1 KNNTYE
7 QMRDQIR
14 VNRNHCSVVAWEPSL
29 NESGFTAAWAQNMH
43 NLVKEEYPEVGDS
56 KAYTSG
62 WINWNVFDI
71 GVGTPQADVV
81 SDAAKY
87 SEKPV
92 IVSEYGDWN
101 FGGFD
106 STTRVTREP
115 QHYSDVKGG

>member
-1 KNNTYE
+1 MAGLDCLARWQNFTNTATFKNNTYE
-7 QMRDQIR
+7 QMRDQVR
-14 VNRNHCSVVAWEPSL
+14 VNRNHRSVVAWEPIL

-92 IVSEYGDWN
+92 IVS
-101 FGGFD
+101 
-106 STTRVTREP
+106 
-115 QHYSDVKGG
+115 